1 MKTYSL
7 FIIKP
12 GFIQSFAKIK
22 DVMGKNNIKV
32 VTEYKGKLEKDV
44 LAKHYAEHFGKPFYN
59 KLIEYMS
66 DGKIGDVQFDSKVV
80 VMVVSSAIKN
90 ESEQDFITRSRKV
103 VKEILRPEFE
113 LNKQNLGDHIKNPN
127 ILKNIK
133 DEDLKEVFMTAN
145 VIHAS
150 DSPESAKR
158 EIGNMAYLFS
168 KNDEEVL

>member
-12 GFIQSFAKIK
+12 GFTKSSAKIK
-22 DVMGKNNIKV
+22 EVLNKNNIKV
-32 VTEYKGKLEKDV
+32 VKEYNGKLEKDV
-44 LAKHYAEHFGKPFYN
+44 LAKHYAEHFGKSFYN

-66 DGKIGDVQFDSKVV
+66 DGKIGDVQFDNKVV
-80 VMVVSSAIKN
+80 VMVVSSTLKDEA
-90 ESEQDFITRSRKV
+90 EQDFITRSRKV
-103 VKEILRPEFE
+103 VKETLRPGFE
-113 LNKQNLGDHIKNPN
+113 LNKQNLKDHIKNPSV
-127 ILKNIK
+127 LKNIK
-133 DEDLKEVFMTAN
+133 DEDLKEVFITAN

-158 EIGNMAYLFS
+158 EIENMAHLFS